1 MGIMTVLQEI
11 KAIHPEYIALIKVGN
26 FYNVYLKDAYI
37 LSYLFDYKIREYS
50 DNIKTCGFPVVSL
63 KKVIARLENKK
74 INYLIIDR
82 RNNYEL
88 DEKFDM
94 GNLNK
99 YSEIY
104 NKAKKQINLK
114 TRIDKVS
121 QYMHE
126 NINKEST
133 LEILKKIEQEINNV
147 TRNK

>member
-1 MGIMTVLQEI
+1 MTVLQEI